1 MDANT
6 LSYLRAR
13 QRTPVAACPKQ
24 SSAKPAAHQKRR
36 PLLRRIFGR
45 EEVTTFQRCL
55 AIHMHYAQRNSF
67 LR

>member
-6 LSYLRAR
+6 FSYLRAR
-13 QRTPVAACPKQ
+13 QRMPVAACPKQ
-24 SSAKPAAHQKRR
+24 SSAKSAVHQKRR
-36 PLLRRIFGR
+36 PLLRRIFCR
-45 EEVTTFQRCL
+45 EEATTFQRCL

>member
-6 LSYLRAR
+6 FSDLRAR
-13 QRTPVAACPKQ
+13 QRPVATRPKQ
-24 SSAKPAAHQKRR
+24 ASATPAASAKRR